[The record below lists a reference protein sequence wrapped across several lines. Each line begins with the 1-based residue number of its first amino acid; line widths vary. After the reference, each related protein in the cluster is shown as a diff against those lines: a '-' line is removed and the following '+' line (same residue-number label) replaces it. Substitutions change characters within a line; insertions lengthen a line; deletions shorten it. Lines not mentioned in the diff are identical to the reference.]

1 MADFFYTLELTGT
14 TIIDWFPQ
22 KDRPLTE
29 TPAGDI
35 LIGAWTTEAYIIQGT
50 LTLATELRTFNRADE
65 LAEYYSL
72 DAEYFELA
80 DVAGE
85 KVAYC
90 RTDDH
95 GNFWVIPDIPFIHKH
110 TGENKAVIVAYC
122 SLIGSTTD
130 YQAGYLMNDLDEL
143 TNDWDI

>member
-1 MADFFYTLELTGT
+1 MADFFYTLELTAT
-14 TIIDWFPQ
+14 SIIDWFVQ
-22 KDRPLTE
+22 QDRPVSE
-29 TPAGDI
+29 APGGDI
-35 LIGAWTTEAYIIQGT
+35 EIGAWTTEAYIIQGT
-50 LTLATELRTFNRADE
+50 LVLASELRTFNRADE

-90 RTDDH
+90 RTDAH
-95 GNFWVIPDIPFIHKH
+95 GSFWVIPDRPFIRKH
-110 TGENKAVIVAYC
+110 TGENKAVVVAYC

-130 YQAGYLMNDLDEL
+130 YQAGYLMEDLDEL
-143 TNDWDI
+143 TNDWSI